1 MTGRIMGQKFG
12 RSTTQHYN
20 ANDWYCK
27 IQQTLASGIPIDTR
41 SLLNAKLMS
50 FAMFCES
57 TEIPSSPL
65 LANPEQ

>member
-1 MTGRIMGQKFG
+1 MIGI
-12 RSTTQHYN
+12 
-20 ANDWYCK
+20 YCK